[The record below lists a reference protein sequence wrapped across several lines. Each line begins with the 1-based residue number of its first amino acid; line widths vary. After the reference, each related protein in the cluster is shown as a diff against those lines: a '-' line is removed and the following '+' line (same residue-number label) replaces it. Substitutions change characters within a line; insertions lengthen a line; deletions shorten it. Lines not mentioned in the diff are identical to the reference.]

1 MHPRV
6 DEFSGKDIVLDKVLM
21 LTLNSA
27 FSRLRFLNDGL
38 TGTHHTPAWGF
49 LIVSSYTDL

>member
-1 MHPRV
+1 M
-6 DEFSGKDIVLDKVLM
+6 DEFSSKGIVLDRVLM

-27 FSRLRFLNDGL
+27 FSRLRRENDGL
-38 TGTHHTPAWGF
+38 TGMHHTPAWGF

>member
-1 MHPRV
+1 MHPGV
-6 DEFSGKDIVLDKVLM
+6 DEFSSKGIVLDRSLM
-21 LTLNSA
+21 LSWKSA
-27 FSRLRFLNDGL
+27 FSHLRLLNDGL

>member
-27 FSRLRFLNDGL
+27 FSRLRLLNDGL